1 MFCKVLRIKLDDEA
15 LDQIAKLVSNPGKL
29 KFRSW
34 IRNVKNWIWNF
45 LDLIIRQ
52 FCGKGKILTHFFI
65 SEVGI

>member
-34 IRNVKNWIWNF
+34 IRNVKN
-45 LDLIIRQ
+45 
-52 FCGKGKILTHFFI
+52 
-65 SEVGI
+65 